1 MAAAN
6 EVPFAVKLPT
16 STATVTINVMDA
28 NEAPVFAP
36 PVLKVKVSEDSPV
49 GQKIATYRAQDPD
62 TMQPQK
68 IR

>member
-1 MAAAN
+1 MAN
-6 EVPFAVKLPT
+6 EVPFAVKLST
-16 STATVTINVMDA
+16 STATVTINVKDV

-36 PVLKVKVSEDSPV
+36 PALKVKVSEDSPV
-49 GQKIATYRAQDPD
+49 GQKIAAYTAQDPD